1 MRRTLAVAG
10 AVAALG
16 SALVAQVPY
25 SRLVNAAQ
33 EPGAWL
39 TYNGSYDG
47 KRHSLLTEI
56 NTDNVAQLR
65 PAWVYQVRG
74 DGQVETSPIVVDGR
88 MYITEPPT
96 TVTALDPRTGRPLW
110 SYVRPMPSDLRLIGF
125 PATNRGVAILDDML
139 YVGSLDGYLIAL
151 DAETGAKR
159 WETRVAD
166 NALGHSV
173 TMAPLALDGKVVV
186 GISGGE
192 AGIRG
197 FVDAYHAKTGKLLW
211 RTYTVPAAGEPGVE
225 TWAGDSWKNGAGA
238 TWLTGSYDPELKL
251 LYWGT
256 GNPGPDWNGDV
267 RKGDNLYTCSVI
279 AIDADTGT
287 LRWYFQYTPHD
298 VHDWDANQIQILA
311 DLPLGGRVRK
321 TLVTANRNAFYYV
334 LDRVT
339 GEFLHAQAY
348 AKQTWARGIDANGR
362 PEVLPNT
369 EPTAEGNLVYP
380 SLQGSTNWPSPSYSP
395 QTGLF
400 YVPVREMGSYYYKT
414 DVEYEAGLPFTGG
427 GERALADEAWGAVRA
442 LDAKTGEKV
451 WDFRLPSPSW
461 SGVLSTAGGLVF
473 SGSNEGNFYAL
484 DATRGAALWQFQVGG
499 MVRSN
504 PATFLVEGRQHVS
517 VAAGRA
523 LFVFALPP
531 TTRAPGA
538 GTR

>member
-1 MRRTLAVAG
+1 MKALIAVTAG
-10 AVAALG
+10 VVALG
-16 SALVAQVPY
+16 SALAAQVPY
-25 SRLVNAAQ
+25 ARLVNAVQ
-33 EPGAWL
+33 EPGNWL
-39 TYNGSYDG
+39 TYNGAYNG
-47 KRHSLLTEI
+47 QRHSPLTQLTTE
-56 NTDNVAQLR
+56 NVAQLQ

-96 TVTALDPRTGRPLW
+96 TVTALDPRSGRSLW
-110 SYVRPMPSDLRLIGF
+110 SYVRPMPSELRLIGF
-125 PATNRGVAILDDML
+125 PATNRGVAILDDKVF
-139 YVGSLDGYLIAL
+139 VGSLDGYLIAL

-159 WETRVAD
+159 WETKVAD
-166 NALGHSV
+166 NAVGHSV
-173 TMAPLALDGKVVV
+173 TMAPLAIDGKIIV

-197 FVDAYHAKTGKLLW
+197 FVDAYDAKTGALVW
-211 RTYTVPAAGEPGVE
+211 RTFTVPAAGEPGVE
-225 TWAGDSWKNGAGA
+225 TWSGESWKNGAGA

-267 RKGDNLYTCSVI
+267 RKGDNLYTSSVI
-279 AIDADTGT
+279 ALDPDNG
-287 LRWYFQYTPHD
+287 RMKWHFQYTPHD
-298 VHDWDANQIQILA
+298 THDWDANQIQVLA
-311 DLPLGGRVRK
+311 DLEIGGRARK
-321 TLVTANRNAFYYV
+321 ALVSANRNGFYYV

-339 GEFLHAQAY
+339 GEFLHAQPY
-348 AKQTWARGIDANGR
+348 AKQTWAKGIDAKGR
-362 PEVLPNT
+362 PDVLPNT
-369 EPTAEGNLVYP
+369 DPTPEGNLVYP

-442 LDAKTGEKV
+442 LDARTGAKA
-451 WDFRLPSPSW
+451 WDFKLPSPSW
-461 SGVLSTAGGLVF
+461 SGVLSTGGGLVF

-484 DATRGAALWQFQVGG
+484 DAKTGKALWQFQAGG
-499 MVRSN
+499 AVRSN
-504 PATFLVEGRQHVS
+504 PVTFMVEGRQHVS

-523 LFVFALPP
+523 VFAFAIPQAAQ
-531 TTRAPGA
+531 TTA
-538 GTR
+538 GK